1 MKTICVVLSLLCYG
15 TAMIAQSHR
24 LDNGGKQM
32 EDSTDVFYRH
42 LQLNEV
48 MVTGVTGDTKL
59 KHSTAPISV
68 VTGKELR
75 GTAST
80 NVIDAVAKR
89 PGMAQVTTGGGN
101 L

>member
-15 TAMIAQSHR
+15 TAMMAQSHR

-48 MVTGVTGDTKL
+48 MVSGD
-59 KHSTAPISV
+59 
-68 VTGKELR
+68 R
-75 GTAST
+75 QGTA
-80 NVIDAVAKR
+80 
-89 PGMAQVTTGGGN
+89 GN
-101 L
+101 GLDERD